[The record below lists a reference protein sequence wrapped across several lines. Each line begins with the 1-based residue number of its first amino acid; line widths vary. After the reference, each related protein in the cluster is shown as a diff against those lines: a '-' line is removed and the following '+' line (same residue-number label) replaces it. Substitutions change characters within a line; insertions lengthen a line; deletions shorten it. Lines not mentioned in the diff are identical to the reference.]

1 MTQNFNAKE
10 VSPTPWGCSV
20 QCSRSKGFTLI
31 EVLVSI
37 VILSMG
43 VLGVVGL
50 QAAAIQSNREARNQM
65 VALQLARELAD
76 MVRGNHAVGA
86 LTLNNPYTGSFSASC
101 PANPASGGTS
111 NCPAKLTPEIPSYC
125 LAVGSTCAN
134 ATSLAQA
141 QLTQW
146 LAHVDSVLPSARVVT
161 CFDDE
166 PYGSGGVPVWTCPQT
181 AQAGAPFVIKIGW
194 TRTAL
199 DKSKTGAAALEKAD
213 KAGSSPSIVLPFAP

>member
-10 VSPTPWGCSV
+10 VSPIPRGSWV
-20 QCSRSKGFTLI
+20 QCSRLNGFTLI

-37 VILSMG
+37 VILSLG

-86 LTLNNPYTGSFSASC
+86 LTVNNPYMGSFSASC
-101 PANPASGGTS
+101 SANPASGGTS
-111 NCPAKLTPEIPSYC
+111 NCPTKLTPEFPSYC
-125 LAVGSTCAN
+125 LTVGSTCAS

-161 CFDDE
+161 CFDDD
-166 PYGSGGVPVWTCPQT
+166 PYGSGGLPVWTCPQT
-181 AQAGAPFVIKIGW
+181 APTGAPFVIKIGW
-194 TRTAL
+194 TRSVL
-199 DKSKTGAAALEKAD
+199 DKSKTGAAALEMAD
-213 KAGSSPSIVLPFAP
+213 NAGSSPSIVLPFSP